1 MVASMTNFNQSHAFY
16 LVAGALLLMVVA
28 RKHLWIQHVGDVVV
42 GGADSAGK
50 QKVLAL
56 SIACYPFQ
64 FTHNFCQPLYA
75 CS

>member
-50 QKVLAL
+50 QKSASIKYCVLPV
-56 SIACYPFQ
+56 SVYP
-64 FTHNFCQPLYA
+64 
-75 CS
+75 